1 MSDLFYYFVSLLV
14 ISLFTLI
21 SFQKNIFLFSVILGF
36 IWTIFQI
43 IANMSPDFNIS
54 ILAILSIFFYTSI
67 IALISIFITKG
78 RISLISYW
86 FFFLIIFGGLAY
98 LSKIYVFPILFK
110 L

>member
-54 ILAILSIFFYTSI
+54 VPATLSIFLYTSI

-78 RISLISYW
+78 RITLISYW

-98 LSKIYVFPILFK
+98 LSRIYIFPILFK

>member
-1 MSDLFYYFVSLLV
+1 MCDLFYYFVSLLV

-43 IANMSPDFNIS
+43 IINISPSFNIS

-67 IALISIFITKG
+67 IALISTFVTKG
-78 RISLISYW
+78 RTSLISYW

-98 LSKIYVFPILFK
+98 LSRIYVFPILFK

>member
-43 IANMSPDFNIS
+43 IANMSPDFNMS
-54 ILAILSIFFYTSI
+54 VLAILSIFFYTSI
-67 IALISIFITKG
+67 IALISIFI
-78 RISLISYW
+78 
-86 FFFLIIFGGLAY
+86 
-98 LSKIYVFPILFK
+98 IY
-110 L
+110 

>member
-36 IWTIFQI
+36 IWTIYQI
-43 IANMSPDFNIS
+43 MINMSPSFDIS
-54 ILAILSIFFYTSI
+54 ILAIILMFIYCSI
-67 IALISIFITKG
+67 IALISIFVTKG
-78 RISLISYW
+78 RIHLVSYW
-86 FFFLIIFGGLAY
+86 FFFLIIFGGLMY
-98 LSKIYVFPILFK
+98 LSRLYVFPILFK